1 MSTAKKPQA
10 PAPTPEDL
18 AAEQEARRRALVS
31 DVDELAARM
40 APASLKRSALQ
51 TADSMMSTLRAR
63 GEELGAQAR
72 SQAQE
77 LGAQARHQA
86 QALSAQAHD
95 KAQGLM
101 SKAGL
106 SQGPAGGSAAPSGD
120 GAQDPSAQ
128 AYGIY
133 PAAPELVES
142 LTVSERLNR
151 LLDDARDGDPVALAI
166 VTGAVLGLAGLSGAA
181 LIKAVSTL
189 RSSGT
194 VR

>member
-51 TADSMMSTLRAR
+51 TADSMMSALRAR

-72 SQAQE
+72 
-77 LGAQARHQA
+77 HQA
-86 QALSAQAHD
+86 QVLSAQTHD

-106 SQGPAGGSAAPSGD
+106 SQGPAGRSTTSSGED
-120 GAQDPSAQ
+120 RDPSAQ

-133 PAAPELVES
+133 PAAPDLAGG
-142 LTVSERLNR
+142 LTPGQRLNR

-166 VTGAVLGLAGLSGAA
+166 VTGAALGLAGLSGAA
-181 LIKAVSTL
+181 LVKAVSTL
-189 RSSGT
+189 RSSGA

>member
-51 TADSMMSTLRAR
+51 TADSMMSALRAR

-72 SQAQE
+72 
-77 LGAQARHQA
+77 HQA
-86 QALSAQAHD
+86 QVLSAQAHD

-106 SQGPAGGSAAPSGD
+106 S
-120 GAQDPSAQ
+120 
-128 AYGIY
+128 
-133 PAAPELVES
+133 
-142 LTVSERLNR
+142 
-151 LLDDARDGDPVALAI
+151 
-166 VTGAVLGLAGLSGAA
+166 
-181 LIKAVSTL
+181 
-189 RSSGT
+189 
-194 VR
+194 